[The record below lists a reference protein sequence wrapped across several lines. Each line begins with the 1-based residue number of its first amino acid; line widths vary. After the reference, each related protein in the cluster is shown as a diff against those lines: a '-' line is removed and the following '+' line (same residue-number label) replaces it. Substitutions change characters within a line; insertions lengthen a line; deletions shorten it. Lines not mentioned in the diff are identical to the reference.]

1 MERIEEYKKDLKGLF
16 ETQPLAV
23 LATHGE
29 GQPYTNLVAFVAG
42 KDLKVLYFA
51 TSRGTRKFANL
62 SADSRVSML
71 MDNRSNQV
79 SDFREAMAVTA
90 TGRAIEIKGEEKEEV
105 KAAYLAKHPHLEDFI
120 SSPSCAMIKILVE
133 SYYMVTRFQ
142 KVIEIHV
149 RL

>member
-1 MERIEEYKKDLKGLF
+1 MERIEEYKKDLKSLF

-29 GQPYTNLVAFVAG
+29 GQPYTNLVAFVAS

-105 KAAYLAKHPHLEDFI
+105 MAAYLAKHPHLEEFI
-120 SSPSCAMIKILVE
+120 SSPSCAIIKILVE